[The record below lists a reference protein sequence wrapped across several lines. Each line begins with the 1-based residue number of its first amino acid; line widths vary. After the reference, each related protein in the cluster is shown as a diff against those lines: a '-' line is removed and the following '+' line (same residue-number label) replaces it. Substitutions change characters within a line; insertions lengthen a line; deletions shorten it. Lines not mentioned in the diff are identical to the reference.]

1 MIDNLCTFFTGF
13 TVNGFPLWIVL
24 LICVGVF
31 LASFMDAIA
40 GGGGIISVP
49 TYLIAFTGLPTYYAL
64 GTNKLSA
71 GIGTVFST
79 ARFIKNGFVD
89 WKLFAPSIVLA
100 LLGSMGGTWL
110 QLHTPDVVLK
120 YLLLVV
126 LLICAGVFLAS
137 FMDAIAG
144 GGGIISVPTYLIAF
158 TGLPTYYALGT
169 NKLSAG
175 IGTIFSTARF
185 IKNGFVDWKLFA
197 PSIVLALLGSMGG
210 TWLQLHTPDVVLKYL
225 LLVVL
230 PIVAFV
236 TLRNRE
242 WPDEPGEIDFK
253 KQAAIVWAG
262 ALVIGAYD
270 GYYGPGT
277 GTFLMLIFIRLAK
290 LDTRHAAGGVKV
302 INLSSNLGSLFT
314 ALMAGKVFIG
324 VGLISAVASIAGHY
338 IGAGLAIKNGS
349 KIVRPTVI
357 IVLILL
363 TLKVG
368 SELLFPEFW
377 S

>member
-1 MIDNLCTFFTGF
+1 MLNHAASLLTDL
-13 TVNGFPLWIVL
+13 TVNGFPLWIIL
-24 LICVGVF
+24 LISVGVF

-49 TYLIAFTGLPTYYAL
+49 TYLSAFSGLPTYYAL
-64 GTNKLSA
+64 GPNKLSA
-71 GIGTVFST
+71 GIGTSFST
-79 ARFIKNGFVD
+79 ARVSKNGYVN
-89 WKLFAPSIVLA
+89 WRLFAPSILLA
-100 LLGSMGGTWL
+100 LLGSMGGTQL
-110 QLHTPDVVLK
+110 QLHTPDVLLK
-120 YLLLVV
+120 YLLL
-126 LLICAGVFLAS
+126 L
-137 FMDAIAG
+137 
-144 GGGIISVPTYLIAF
+144 
-158 TGLPTYYALGT
+158 
-169 NKLSAG
+169 
-175 IGTIFSTARF
+175 
-185 IKNGFVDWKLFA
+185 
-197 PSIVLALLGSMGG
+197 
-210 TWLQLHTPDVVLKYL
+210 
-225 LLVVL
+225 VL
-230 PIVAFV
+230 PVVAFV
-236 TLRNRE
+236 TLRSRE
-242 WPDEPGEIDFK
+242 WPDEPGQIDPRR
-253 KQAAIVWAG
+253 QMAIVWAG

-302 INLSSNLGSLFT
+302 INLASNVGSLLT
-314 ALMAGKVFIG
+314 ALLAGKVFVG

-349 KIVRPTVI
+349 RIVRPTVI

>member
-1 MIDNLCTFFTGF
+1 MESGLLSLLTDVRVDGF
-13 TVNGFPLWIVL
+13 ALWVVL
-24 LICVGVF
+24 LVCVGVF

-79 ARFIKNGFVD
+79 ARFIKNGYVN
-89 WKLFAPSIVLA
+89 WRLFAPSILLA

-110 QLHTPDVVLK
+110 QLRTPDK
-120 YLLLVV
+120 
-126 LLICAGVFLAS
+126 I
-137 FMDAIAG
+137 
-144 GGGIISVPTYLIAF
+144 
-158 TGLPTYYALGT
+158 
-169 NKLSAG
+169 
-175 IGTIFSTARF
+175 
-185 IKNGFVDWKLFA
+185 
-197 PSIVLALLGSMGG
+197 
-210 TWLQLHTPDVVLKYL
+210 LKYL

-230 PIVAFV
+230 PVVAFV

-253 KQAAIVWAG
+253 KQTMIVWDG

-290 LDTRHAAGGVKV
+290 MDTRHAAGGVKV
-302 INLSSNLGSLFT
+302 INLSSNVGSLIT
-314 ALMAGKVFIG
+314 ALLADKVFIG
-324 VGLISAVASIAGHY
+324 VGLIASLASIAGHY
-338 IGAGLAIKNGS
+338 LGAGLAIKNGS
-349 KIVRPTVI
+349 RIVRPTVI
-357 IVLILL
+357 IVLLLL
-363 TLKVG
+363 TLKIG

>member
-1 MIDNLCTFFTGF
+1 MESGLLSLLTDVRVDGF
-13 TVNGFPLWIVL
+13 ALWVVL
-24 LICVGVF
+24 LVCVGVF

-79 ARFIKNGFVD
+79 ARFIKNGYVN
-89 WKLFAPSIVLA
+89 WRLFAPSILLA

-110 QLHTPDVVLK
+110 QLRTPDK
-120 YLLLVV
+120 
-126 LLICAGVFLAS
+126 I
-137 FMDAIAG
+137 
-144 GGGIISVPTYLIAF
+144 
-158 TGLPTYYALGT
+158 
-169 NKLSAG
+169 
-175 IGTIFSTARF
+175 
-185 IKNGFVDWKLFA
+185 
-197 PSIVLALLGSMGG
+197 
-210 TWLQLHTPDVVLKYL
+210 LKYL

-230 PIVAFV
+230 PVVAFV

-253 KQAAIVWAG
+253 KQAMIVWAG

-290 LDTRHAAGGVKV
+290 MDTRHAAGGVKV
-302 INLSSNLGSLFT
+302 INLSSNVGSLIT
-314 ALMAGKVFIG
+314 ALLADKVFIG
-324 VGLISAVASIAGHY
+324 VGLIASLASIAGHY
-338 IGAGLAIKNGS
+338 RGAGLAIKNGS
-349 KIVRPTVI
+349 RIVRPTVI
-357 IVLILL
+357 IVLLLL
-363 TLKVG
+363 TLKIG

>member
-1 MIDNLCTFFTGF
+1 MDAILSLLTGV
-13 TVNGFPLWIVL
+13 TVDGFALWVVL

-79 ARFIKNGFVD
+79 ARFIRQGYVR
-89 WKLFAPSIVLA
+89 WSLFAPAIALA
-100 LLGSMGGTWL
+100 LGGSMCGTWL
-110 QLHTPDVVLK
+110 QLHTPDRVLK
-120 YLLLVV
+120 YLLL
-126 LLICAGVFLAS
+126 A
-137 FMDAIAG
+137 
-144 GGGIISVPTYLIAF
+144 
-158 TGLPTYYALGT
+158 
-169 NKLSAG
+169 
-175 IGTIFSTARF
+175 
-185 IKNGFVDWKLFA
+185 
-197 PSIVLALLGSMGG
+197 
-210 TWLQLHTPDVVLKYL
+210 
-225 LLVVL
+225 VL
-230 PIVAFV
+230 PVVAVV
-236 TLRNRE
+236 TLRNRS
-242 WPDEPGEIDFK
+242 WPDEPGEMDFRT
-253 KQAAIVWAG
+253 QAAIVWA
-262 ALVIGAYD
+262 ASFLVGGYD
-270 GYYGPGT
+270 GYYGPGP
-277 GTFLMLIFIRLAK
+277 GTFLMIIFIRLAK

-314 ALMAGKVFIG
+314 ALTAGYVYVG

-338 IGAGLAIKNGS
+338 LGAGLAIKNGS

-357 IVLILL
+357 LVLLLL
-363 TLKVG
+363 TVKVG

>member
-1 MIDNLCTFFTGF
+1 MTSGFISLFTDVRVDGF
-13 TVNGFPLWIVL
+13 ALWVVL
-24 LICVGVF
+24 LICAGVF

-79 ARFIKNGFVD
+79 ARFIKNGYVN
-89 WKLFAPSIVLA
+89 WRLFAPSIVLA

-110 QLHTPDVVLK
+110 QLHTPDK
-120 YLLLVV
+120 
-126 LLICAGVFLAS
+126 
-137 FMDAIAG
+137 
-144 GGGIISVPTYLIAF
+144 
-158 TGLPTYYALGT
+158 
-169 NKLSAG
+169 
-175 IGTIFSTARF
+175 
-185 IKNGFVDWKLFA
+185 
-197 PSIVLALLGSMGG
+197 
-210 TWLQLHTPDVVLKYL
+210 VLKYL

-277 GTFLMLIFIRLAK
+277 GTFLMLIFIRLANM
-290 LDTRHAAGGVKV
+290 DTRHAAGGVKV
-302 INLSSNLGSLFT
+302 INLSSNIGSLIT
-314 ALMAGKVFIG
+314 ALMAGKVLIG
-324 VGLISAVASIAGHY
+324 VGLIAAVASIAGHY

-349 KIVRPTVI
+349 RIVRPTVI

-363 TLKVG
+363 TVKVG